1 MLIRRKMMIY
11 LYVRQTV
18 ADYARWKEGFD
29 NELATRQAGGATRE
43 TLVLYN
49 VDDPHEVIVLL
60 GWCDLAQARLFAKS
74 VSWQVALERMGVV
87 GLPEVRFLEM
97 VV

>member
-1 MLIRRKMMIY
+1 MMIY

-18 ADYARWKEGFD
+18 ADYARWNEGFD

-43 TLVLYN
+43 ALVMHN
-49 VDDPHEVIVLL
+49 VDDPNEVIVLL
-60 GWCDLAQARLFAKS
+60 GWCDLAQARLFTKS

-87 GLPEVRFLEM
+87 GVPEVRFLEADG
-97 VV
+97 